1 MNPLWVVKRLQGAR
15 TNVEQ
20 QNRLELPEQL
30 DSIRLKLTEAVYV
43 EPRQKYSTMG
53 QMRLSDWI
61 YKNKHVA
68 HAMVKTKM
76 EIIHKRRGRETVTRM
91 LRTTIQLGPRHLTV
105 DIYLIE
111 GNSNLVL
118 GRECLRNAELRFD
131 RKVLSGSD
139 GEKDERLQ
147 KDQKGTYIILREA
160 QIIYELNEAAE
171 QGKKPQTTLAHLHK
185 YFGHPSAESL
195 YRLIK
200 YSSMQSTLAEIQKI
214 VNDCTVCIKKRTK
227 QPRKKVGFHKATA
240 FNQVVSMDLKVH
252 ANCYIL
258 WMVDEATRLIRGQVL
273 QNKRPE
279 TIIAAMNKLWINGD
293 GAGPGMPEKHFY
305 SDNGRE
311 FLNETMLYLLDAYNI
326 TLRTTAAYTPNQN
339 GLNERNHGLAEIV
352 VASLM
357 ADDPKLTM
365 QEAVNHAAFVR
376 NSKIN
381 DTGYSP
387 FQLVY
392 GHNPKIP
399 GVVEENHP
407 LSLNTDTRCEIAR
420 TMRARQEAARLKYLE
435 KETDKKI
442 KIAAAQRTTNR
453 DDHTFE
459 SGERVWF

>member
-1 MNPLWVVKRLQGAR
+1 MKRLQGTR
-15 TNVEQ
+15 TNIEQ

-30 DSIRLKLTEAVYV
+30 DSIGLKLTEAVYI

-61 YKNKHVA
+61 YKKKNKHVA
-68 HAMVKTKM
+68 HTTVKTKM
-76 EIIHKRRGRETVTRM
+76 EFIHRRRGIETVTRM
-91 LRTTIQLGPRHLTV
+91 LRTTIQLGPRHLAV

-200 YSSMQSTLAEIQKI
+200 YSSMKSTTAEIQKI
-214 VNDCTVCIKKRTK
+214 VDDCTVCMKKRTK

-258 WMVDEATRLIRGQVL
+258 WMVDEARRFIRRQVL

-279 TIIAAMNKLWINGD
+279 TIIAAMSKLWINGD

-305 SDNGRE
+305 TDNRRE
-311 FLNETMLYLLDAYNI
+311 FVNETMLDLLDTYDI
-326 TLRTTAAYTPNQN
+326 TLRTTAAYT
-339 GLNERNHGLAEIV
+339 AK
-352 VASLM
+352 
-357 ADDPKLTM
+357 PK
-365 QEAVNHAAFVR
+365 
-376 NSKIN
+376 
-381 DTGYSP
+381 
-387 FQLVY
+387 
-392 GHNPKIP
+392 
-399 GVVEENHP
+399 
-407 LSLNTDTRCEIAR
+407 
-420 TMRARQEAARLKYLE
+420 RL
-435 KETDKKI
+435 
-442 KIAAAQRTTNR
+442 
-453 DDHTFE
+453 
-459 SGERVWF
+459 ERVEPRAGRHSHGITDGR